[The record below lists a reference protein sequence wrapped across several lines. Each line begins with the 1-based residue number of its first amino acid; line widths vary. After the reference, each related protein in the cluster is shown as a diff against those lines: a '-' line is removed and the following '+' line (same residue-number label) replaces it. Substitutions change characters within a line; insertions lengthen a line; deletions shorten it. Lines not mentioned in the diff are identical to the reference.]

1 MNSMLRHAAFMED
14 IVMQIKVNN
23 KEIELKFGIKM
34 IRELNNIA
42 GMDVNGAP
50 FGMAIAKVVPELRIG
65 DPSALS
71 DVIYAAT
78 ATVQMG
84 RPSRD
89 DIDDFVEEN
98 ANEKMFDEVTA
109 EMDKANALKAALKN
123 MRA

>member
-1 MNSMLRHAAFMED
+1 
-14 IVMQIKVNN
+14 MQIKVNN

-42 GMDVNGAP
+42 GMEFNGAP

-109 EMDKANALKAALKN
+109 EMNKANALKAALKN